1 MTLRVARLFAPDGA
15 LACGADNCR
24 TRIGADGVN
33 DWGQVMT
40 RTIIL
45 VLVAGALGGLSSGIL
60 VWVLGALGIT
70 PALGFNMVPEFS
82 TGWILRRVFFSA
94 IWGLIFMIPIYR
106 NAPVLKGAVLGL
118 LPWLSSIFYMLPY
131 GKGAG
136 FMGLELGW
144 GTPLWTL
151 FFGVVWG
158 VTGTLFLAQAVRRI

>member
-1 MTLRVARLFAPDGA
+1 MIKTV
-15 LACGADNCR
+15 
-24 TRIGADGVN
+24 
-33 DWGQVMT
+33 VM
-40 RTIIL
+40 

-60 VWVLGALGIT
+60 VWGLGAMGVT

-82 TGWILRRVFFSA
+82 MGWISRRVAASA
-94 IWGLIFMIPIYR
+94 VWGLVFLIPIYR
-106 NAPVLKGAVLGL
+106 GAPVLKGAVLGI

-136 FMGLELGW
+136 FLGLDLGW

-158 VTGTLFLAQAVRRI
+158 VTGTLFLARLARQA